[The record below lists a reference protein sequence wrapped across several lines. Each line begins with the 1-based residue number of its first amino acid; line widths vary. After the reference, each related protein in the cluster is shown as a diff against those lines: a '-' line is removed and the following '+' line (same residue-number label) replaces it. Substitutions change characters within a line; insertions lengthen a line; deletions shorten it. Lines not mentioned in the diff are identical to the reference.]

1 MAQPGRD
8 DNTSGVTLADTNP
21 AAAPGATAAGA
32 DEAKA
37 KYPKGIVLGPDGK
50 PCRTC
55 TSSTFWASM
64 GKTPKTKGS
73 ATTAT
78 APSATNGLPADC
90 PPDVERLGNSS
101 WTLLHSIAA
110 TYPENPS
117 PAQKDDLRGFMRT
130 FSRLYPC
137 WVCAE
142 DFQSYIKKDEVRVE
156 GRQEFGNWLC
166 MAHNEVNRKLGKK
179 EFDSMASI
187 REEGLKEPIEVA
199 TYLYKRLY
207 EIGVRSLHG
216 LPGDYNLVA
225 LDYLPKAGVKW
236 VGSVNELN
244 AGYAA
249 DGYARVKGVS
259 AIMTTFGV
267 GELSAI
273 NALAGAYSE
282 HIPVVHI
289 VGCPSTVSQRNGM
302 LLHHTL
308 GNGDFNVFAN
318 MSSQIS
324 CNMAKLNNPAEIAT
338 QIDYALQQCYIQS
351 RPVYI
356 MLPTDMV
363 EKKIEGARLKTPIDL
378 EEAPNDPEKEDYV
391 VDVVLKYLHAAKKPV
406 MLVDACAI
414 RHRVLDET
422 HALLEKSGIPV
433 FVTPMGKSAINETH
447 SNYGGVYAGE
457 ASRPEVKEK
466 IESADLILSIGTLKS
481 DFNTAGFSYR
491 TSQLN
496 TIDFHSTHTVV
507 RYSEYPG
514 VKMRGVLRKVTE
526 KLDLSKL
533 SVIPSPDAPVALPT
547 KEEDSSQTITQAW
560 LWPRVGHFLRK
571 NDIVVTETGTA
582 NFGIWDTAFPSGVT
596 ALSQVLWGSI
606 GWSVGACQGAAL
618 ASKDAQTDRRT
629 ILFVGDGSFQLT
641 AQEVTTMI
649 RHQLRVTIFVICN
662 DGYTIERFIHGMD
675 AGYNDV
681 VQWKYQDTVTVFGGT
696 DKTAKKFQVRTKEEL
711 DKLFKD
717 ESFNNAKE
725 VQFVELY
732 MEKKDAPRA
741 LIMTAEASAKT
752 NSKDS

>member
-156 GRQEFGNWLC
+156 
-166 MAHNEVNRKLGKK
+166 A
-179 EFDSMASI
+179 MASI